1 MRTSGYDED
10 PVMSSDYT
18 LEYAEDELIDSVGGG
33 RETSPSHTSA
43 AMKKCEG
50 VAQCKVSEKPTN
62 LVVQPS
68 DLKPAFFGPVSGLQT
83 GGERCSFQLIGDRS
97 TAATTRA
104 LAWLCR
110 VSRSSWRASWWAG
123 RDAHD
128 DVDDR

>member
-1 MRTSGYDED
+1 MEGCDGD
-10 PVMSSDYT
+10 PD
-18 LEYAEDELIDSVGGG
+18 LCPG
-33 RETSPSHTSA
+33 RILDHAKDGMINFLGDCWGTVPSHINA
-43 AMKKCEG
+43 VMKKCEG

-68 DLKPAFFGPVSGLQT
+68 GLKPAFFGPVSGLQT

-97 TAATTRA
+97 AAATTRA

-128 DVDDR
+128 DVDVR